1 MSLSSKNTDG
11 SPRSSG
17 SSWQPGLPPREFVRR
32 VPLPQVVRIAERVHS
47 PSSLDLSQPLV
58 LYGAYRC
65 RKVHARSLAPDARS
79 SGLSTTGPP
88 LVIPESYAGWFAII
102 SEDGHTAGYFSCL
115 EQVALAQVSHFL
127 AREPLQGY
135 RLLGHSHETGRAEY
149 SRTVVLPGQV
159 LGFLGVY
166 EDVNIR
172 ATCVGMLRPAPAEC
186 RYAKC
191 CHAATGDVV
200 FVPLASRGKFYSVAR
215 RSSRSPNHVFPLAQ
229 LLRFARVPITVR
241 LVCGP
246 LLRTPTAFTGI
257 LRLEHVQEQ
266 EVVLAC
272 SLQEGRPTLLEI
284 DMGSTFSF
292 MPERDSRKM
301 GKSSQLYNRML
312 RHCLEEADRWRSEI
326 KVAHHVV
333 PKHQLQA
340 QGRATA
346 LKKSLSSASK
356 KSACSFADLPSSS
369 GVPTLKSQMSTSS
382 KKSSAS
388 STSSNPFKRLWSL
401 HRSSSSKK
409 ASAAAKFASGDGSE
423 TADEFEKL
431 GVFRTVGPN
440 ASTRLFA
447 STTDHIYESIPR
459 PRASKTP
466 RYLMA
471 RDVLPIKAAKDFEP
485 VGDDGYGTSHMDS
498 DSVYDSI
505 S

>member
-1 MSLSSKNTDG
+1 MCGKVAALKMEG
-11 SPRSSG
+11 RVCLPR
-17 SSWQPGLPPREFVRR
+17 LPLGGGQDDCAVGVAVMRASIVAFDQ
-32 VPLPQVVRIAERVHS
+32 LPHIAAAF
-47 PSSLDLSQPLV
+47 P
-58 LYGAYRC
+58 
-65 RKVHARSLAPDARS
+65 
-79 SGLSTTGPP
+79 
-88 LVIPESYAGWFAII
+88 GWFAII
-102 SEDGHTAGYFSCL
+102 SEDGHTAGYFNCL
-115 EQVALAQVSHFL
+115 EQVAMAQVSHFL

-200 FVPLASRGKFYSVAR
+200 FVPLGSRGKFYSVAR

-229 LLRFARVPITVR
+229 LLRFARVPLTVR

-246 LLRTPTAFTGI
+246 LMRTPTGFTGI

-292 MPERDSRKM
+292 VPERDSRKM

-333 PKHQLQA
+333 PKHQLQVPG
-340 QGRATA
+340 GRSVV
-346 LKKSLSSASK
+346 LKKSTSSASK
-356 KSACSFADLPSSS
+356 KSACSFVDLPPSS

-382 KKSSAS
+382 KKSSTS
-388 STSSNPFKRLWSL
+388 STSSNPFKKLWSL
-401 HRSSSSKK
+401 HRSASAKK
-409 ASAAAKFASGDGSE
+409 ASGPPKYASCDGSE

-459 PRASKTP
+459 PRATRTP

-471 RDVLPIKAAKDFEP
+471 RDVLPFKASKDFEP
-485 VGDDGYGTSHMDS
+485 AGDDGYGTSHMDS

>member
-11 SPRSSG
+11 SPRSG
-17 SSWQPGLPPREFVRR
+17 SWQPGLPPREFVRR

-65 RKVHARSLAPDARS
+65 RKVHARSLAPDARNA
-79 SGLSTTGPP
+79 GLSTTGPP
-88 LVIPESYAGWFAII
+88 LVIPEGYAGWFAII

-115 EQVALAQVSHFL
+115 EQVALAHVSHFL

-149 SRTVVLPGQV
+149 SRTVVIPGQV

-172 ATCVGMLRPAPAEC
+172 ATSCGGALRGVSVSEC

-200 FVPLASRGKFYSVAR
+200 FVPLSSRGKFYSVAR
-215 RSSRSPNHVFPLAQ
+215 RSSRSPNHVFPLTQ
-229 LLRFARVPITVR
+229 LLRFARVPLTVR

-246 LLRTPTAFTGI
+246 LLRTPCGFTGI

-292 MPERDSRKM
+292 VPERDSRKM

-333 PKHQLQA
+333 PKHQVQLN
-340 QGRATA
+340 G

-356 KSACSFADLPSSS
+356 KSACSFVDLPSS
-369 GVPTLKSQMSTSS
+369 GVPTLKSQMSTLS
-382 KKSSAS
+382 KKSSTS

-401 HRSSSSKK
+401 HRSSSKK
-409 ASAAAKFASGDGSE
+409 AAAKLGSRGDGSE

-459 PRASKTP
+459 PRPTRTP
-466 RYLMA
+466 RYLLS
-471 RDVLPIKAAKDFEP
+471 RDVLPIKAGDFEP
-485 VGDDGYGTSHMDS
+485 AGDDGYGTSHMDS